1 MADQSDPT
9 SEIVPVAE
17 AIRGE
22 LAALVG
28 DDAPEVSDALGRLL
42 DECRAAPD
50 ATSRGRAE
58 DGLYQLLAQREGT
71 RLRMDELLPRFV
83 EERADPA
90 YSGLLG
96 VTDPVAVDRWV
107 CERGDYAYPVLDA
120 DDTPPRNCPTH
131 GIPLVFV
138 PAEG

>member
-1 MADQSDPT
+1 MGDQLHPT
-9 SEIVPVAE
+9 PEIVPVAE

-22 LAALVG
+22 LAALLG
-28 DDAPEVSDALGRLL
+28 DDAPAVADALGLLL

-50 ATSRGRAE
+50 AGSRGRAE
-58 DGLYQLLAQREGT
+58 DGLYQLLAERDAT
-71 RLRMDELLPRFV
+71 RLRMDELLPRLV
-83 EERADPA
+83 EERADPS

-96 VTDPVAVDRWV
+96 VPEPVAVDRWI
-107 CERGDYAYPVLDA
+107 CERGDYAYPVLDV
-120 DDTPPRNCPTH
+120 DDTPPRVCPNH